1 MGSVFSLEDQKWELQ
16 FHIQQQL
23 VGLNKQKKLAEKQIK
38 AATIK
43 LNKAI
48 VLQEHPNT
56 QKQLFR
62 RLKIYERN
70 YNNAENAITDLME
83 LDSNVKQMD
92 NDKAVRDAEAQT
104 SWILRQYNF
113 VYSPERATRNALT
126 FQARKQEMRNSI
138 EIRQEISELGLE
150 EEEDDNAFDKY
161 KENIESQRVISGL
174 PSIGNP
180 FDEDTQSI
188 YSHLSDHY
196 KVA

>member
-23 VGLNKQKKLAEKQIK
+23 IGLNKQKKLADKQIK
-38 AATIK
+38 AATMK

-48 VLQEHPNT
+48 VLRESENT

-70 YNNAENAITDLME
+70 YDNAENAITDLME

-104 SWILRQYNF
+104 SWILKQYNF
-113 VYSPERATRNALT
+113 VYSSERATRNALT

-138 EIRQEISELGLE
+138 EIRQDISEMSLE
-150 EEEDDNAFDKY
+150 EEEDDEAFDKY
-161 KENIESQRVISGL
+161 KQNIESHQVISGL

-180 FDEDTQSI
+180 FDEDAQSI
-188 YSHLSDHY
+188 YSAISGNY
-196 KVA
+196 QVS